1 MKILGIDPGIG
12 ICGFGLIE
20 TSSRAKAKA
29 LDFGV
34 VTTPIRAPLP
44 SRLKELYESLQKVFT
59 DTKPDQVSVEKLFFS
74 KNITTGIAV
83 AEARGIV
90 LLVAEQAGLPVF
102 EYTPNEIKKTLTGYG
117 SAKKA
122 QVEEMV
128 RLHLN
133 LKTKPKPDDAAD
145 ALAAAITH
153 TLMTLDNQP
162 RLYAH
167 HTYPTR
173 LDSLVYPS
181 AYLSTLVLSCI
192 IKL

>member
-1 MKILGIDPGIG
+1 MRILGIDPGIG

-20 TSSRAKAKA
+20 TSTRANAKM
-29 LDFGV
+29 LDYGV

-44 SRLKELYESLQKVFT
+44 GRLKELYESLQEVFCE
-59 DTKPDQVSVEKLFFS
+59 TKPDVASVEKLFFS

-90 LLVAEQAGLPVF
+90 LLVAEQAGVPVF

-117 SAKKA
+117 SAGKP

-128 RLHLN
+128 RVHLG
-133 LKTKPKPDDAAD
+133 LKKKPKPDDAAD

-153 TLMTLDNQP
+153 ALVKMT
-162 RLYAH
+162 
-167 HTYPTR
+167 
-173 LDSLVYPS
+173 
-181 AYLSTLVLSCI
+181 
-192 IKL
+192 

>member
-20 TSSRAKAKA
+20 TSSRASAKA

-34 VTTPIRAPLP
+34 ITTTMNAPLP
-44 SRLKELYESLQKVFT
+44 GRLKELYESLQEVFDT
-59 DTKPDQVSVEKLFFS
+59 TKPDVVSVEKLFFS

-83 AEARGIV
+83 AEARGLV
-90 LLVAEQAGLPVF
+90 LLVAAQRNLPIY

-117 SAKKA
+117 SAGKP

-133 LKTKPKPDDAAD
+133 LEKKPKPDDAAD

-153 TLMTLDNQP
+153 SLMQL
-162 RLYAH
+162 
-167 HTYPTR
+167 
-173 LDSLVYPS
+173 
-181 AYLSTLVLSCI
+181 
-192 IKL
+192 